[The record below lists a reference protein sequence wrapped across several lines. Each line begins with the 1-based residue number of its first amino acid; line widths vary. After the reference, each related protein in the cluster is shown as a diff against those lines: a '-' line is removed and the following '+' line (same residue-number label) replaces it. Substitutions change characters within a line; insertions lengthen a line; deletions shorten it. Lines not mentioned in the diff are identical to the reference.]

1 MTTFADMKLEV
12 LKQKAAKGDLQAQGD
27 LAVENYYENVA
38 KNGAMGRILKS
49 DSEILES
56 LKKTANQGHIKSQV
70 TLGTIY
76 HTGLRYD
83 NSLKYTQDFK
93 SAREWYTK
101 AADQGDA
108 EAQTQLGNLYDKGIG
123 VTQNYIKA
131 VEWYTK
137 AVNQNNHN
145 AQYLLGKMYEEGRG
159 VSQSDSKAIE
169 LYTQAASDKYAS
181 EAQYNL
187 GVMYATGRGVTPN
200 YEKAVELFSKAASQN
215 YRKAQLGLGIM
226 YLEGEGVTQDYKKA
240 LELITTAAKGSWHRK
255 GLSEAKYVL
264 AHMYEEGIGVKENI
278 GEALDLYIEA
288 AEEGDQDAK
297 IRLKFFFEEFK
308 KRAEATDDVGAQ
320 NNLALMYAGG
330 LGVEKNYVMAKKWY
344 LKAAQNGHAIAQYN
358 VGVNYAKG
366 ENGFDKDINEA
377 RKWLKKSSENGDN
390 DAKEF
395 LDKLN

>member
-1 MTTFADMKLEV
+1 MTAFADMEPDV
-12 LKQKAAKGDLQAQGD
+12 LKQKTAKGDLQAQGD
-27 LAVENYYENVA
+27 LAVESYYDGIA
-38 KNGAMGRILKS
+38 KNGAMGQILKNDS
-49 DSEILES
+49 DILES
-56 LKKTANQGHIKSQV
+56 LKKAANQGHVKAQV

-83 NSLKYTQDFK
+83 DSLKYTQDFK

-101 AADQGDA
+101 AADQGNA
-108 EAQTQLGNLYDKGIG
+108 EAQIQLGNLYDKGIG

-137 AVNQNNHN
+137 AVKQNNHN

-159 VSQSDSKAIE
+159 VPQNDSKAVE
-169 LYTQAASDKYAS
+169 LYTQAVSGKYAS

-187 GVMYATGRGVTPN
+187 GVMYIAGRGVTPN

-226 YLEGEGVTQDYKKA
+226 YLEGKGVRQDYKKA
-240 LELITTAAKGSWHRK
+240 LELITKAAQGSWRGK
-255 GLSEAKYVL
+255 GLHEAKYVL
-264 AHMYEEGIGVKENI
+264 AQMYEEGIGVKEDF
-278 GEALDLYIEA
+278 GEAFDLYIEA

-297 IRLKFFFEEFK
+297 IKLEKFFEDFK
-308 KRAEATDDVGAQ
+308 KRAEAGNVGAQ
-320 NNLALMYAGG
+320 NNLAWMYVEG
-330 LGVEKNYVMAKKWY
+330 LGVEKNYMMAKKWY

-366 ENGFDKDINEA
+366 ENGFDEDINEA
-377 RKWLKKSSENGDN
+377 RKWLKESLDNGYN
-390 DAKEF
+390 DAKEL